1 MTPVRVELRDR
12 RGRTDMVKMLEVVVR
27 QVRESDKEAV
37 S

>member
-27 QVRESDKEAV
+27 QVRESDKKAV

>member
-12 RGRTDMVKMLEVVVR
+12 RGRTDMVKILEAVVR
-27 QVRESDKEAV
+27 KLRESDKKAV